1 MKILSP
7 AKVNLFL
14 QVTDK
19 RPDGYHNLLSLMCR
33 IGLYDIIHLRFDA
46 GSTTVACSDP
56 QVPENEKNIAFAA
69 ADVFFHNLDKN
80 EAVNIEIE
88 KNIPVAAGLGGGSSN
103 AASVLLALN
112 RHYNYPFSPN
122 HLMQMGSS
130 LGADVPFFL
139 FQKPAL
145 ASGIGNKLEAFSRF
159 DFYHVVLI
167 YPEFEVST
175 AEIYENLNLGLTN
188 CKKEITYAL
197 LKKNGFQAHSHL
209 CNDLESATISRF
221 PELADIKTLL
231 IEQGAEGA
239 LMSGSGSSVFGLF
252 ADYDVAQKAK
262 DAVSENKR
270 WRLFLV
276 DLLIN
281 EVDLFEV

>member
-7 AKVNLFL
+7 AKINLFL

-19 RPDGYHNLLSLMCR
+19 RPDGYHNLLTLMCR
-33 IGLYDIIHLRFDA
+33 IGLYDIINLRFDA
-46 GSTTVACSDP
+46 GYTKVSCSAP
-56 QVPENEKNIAFAA
+56 QVPENDKNIAFAA
-69 ADVFFHNLDKN
+69 ADVFFRSLDKN

-112 RHYNYPFSPN
+112 RHYDYPFSPIN
-122 HLMQMGSS
+122 LMQMGSS

-145 ASGIGNKLEAFSRF
+145 ASGIGDKLEAFTRF
-159 DFYHVVLI
+159 DPYHVVLV

-209 CNDLESATISRF
+209 CNDLESVTISRF
-221 PELADIKTLL
+221 PELADIKTFL
-231 IEQGAEGA
+231 IDQGAESA
-239 LMSGSGSSVFGLF
+239 LMSGSGPSVFGLF
-252 ADYDVAQKAK
+252 ADLETAQKAK
-262 DAVSENKR
+262 DAVAGHMR

-281 EVDLFEV
+281 AVDLFEV